1 MAELKAETENVLGVR
16 YIVAAEVTVQDLV
29 DKGVRLKRE
38 IEQLERQL
46 AKVKSVLRQQAEK
59 QPLPEG
65 NKTVE
70 FNGNL
75 GSVQVT
81 FSDPVYEIDQS
92 RIRDIISLFGTTFD
106 SYFKIDIDYKDRE
119 ALERMFK
126 NNENLR
132 SQFALLT
139 KKRESKPRVV
149 IIRV

>member
-1 MAELKAETENVLGVR
+1 MGEQAIEEKELTEAVGVR
-16 YIVAAEVTVQDLV
+16 YLVAAEYTVQDLV

-38 IEQLERQL
+38 IEQLEREL
-46 AKVKSVLRQQAEK
+46 AKVKSILRQQAERH
-59 QPLPEG
+59 PLPEG

-92 RIRDIISLFGTTFD
+92 RIRDIITLFGTTFD

-139 KKRESKPRVV
+139 
-149 IIRV
+149 